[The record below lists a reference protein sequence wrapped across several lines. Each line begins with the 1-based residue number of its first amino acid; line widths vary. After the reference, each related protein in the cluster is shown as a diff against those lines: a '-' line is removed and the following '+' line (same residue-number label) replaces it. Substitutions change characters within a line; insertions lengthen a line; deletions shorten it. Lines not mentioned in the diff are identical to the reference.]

1 MADKLKNLK
10 KGFTLIEI
18 TTVLVILTILAAL
31 LFPVYIGYINKVKGR
46 ISMLECRNCILA
58 AQTIASE
65 SYNSHVP
72 VMTGFTSAG
81 LSREI
86 TDLAEAD
93 GTVTFIGI
101 SNNYAVTELRYI
113 SGDHYITEYRG
124 GKFTTE
130 KQSFFN
136 SGDPDRTVSD
146 IYAVLPAAVDSAL
159 KEAENETV
167 TTGAD
172 GGIYLTDRIKLANGT
187 ETTYLKV
194 MADASGEAFSVV
206 RKAADI
212 RGLTVYF
219 NKNDPS
225 SSDFTGIS
233 AVVYRKK
240 DAVTGPGAYVVTY
253 ADGNSYEVGNEAD
266 ITAAEYVHSEDF
278 LTNYKAAHPDGS
290 VIVH

>member
-136 SGDPDRTVSD
+136 SGDPDKTVDD
-146 IYAVLPAAVDSAL
+146 IYATLPAAIDSVIR
-159 KEAENETV
+159 EAENETL
-167 TTGAD
+167 TTGAA
-172 GGIYLTDRIKLANGT
+172 GRIYPAGRIRLANGT
-187 ETTYLKV
+187 ETTYLKI

-212 RGLTVYF
+212 RGLTIYL
-219 NKNDPS
+219 NKKDPS
-225 SSDFTGIS
+225 ASDFTGIS
-233 AVVYRKK
+233 AVIYRQK
-240 DAVTGPGAYVVTY
+240 DTVSGPGAYVVTY
-253 ADGNSYEVGNEAD
+253 ADGNSYEVSSEAG
-266 ITAAEYVHSEDF
+266 IASAGYVHSEDY